1 MSHYLREPLYKGRS
15 LDQQWLNNIVSSHD
29 LMCGCSTPFKHLK
42 DILKCRGDTDG
53 EEEDKDHGTSL
64 VPEDGFD
71 AGDLETLFEEPFTE
85 DDSR

>member
-1 MSHYLREPLYKGRS
+1 MSHYQREPLYKGRA
-15 LDQQWLNNIVSSHD
+15 LDNQWLNTIIGTHD
-29 LMCGCSTPFKHLK
+29 LCCGCPTPVKHLK

-53 EEEDKDHGTSL
+53 EEEDKDHGTTT

-71 AGDLETLFEEPFTE
+71 AGDLESLFEQPFTE